1 MNNIEAIARIIKTKM
16 KNRIRNM
23 TTMEMTDVSIYS
35 EPVDYEHK
43 VKKETIEKEYHFI
56 QLTPKD
62 KFYIKEEIAKDCI
75 DVFYIH
81 EGQEIDLKHPWL
93 SIPNEVL
100 DDVSE
105 WIDRNN
111 PSRRKKRVKGR

>member
-1 MNNIEAIARIIKTKM
+1 MNNNIEAIARIIKTKM

-23 TTMEMTDVSIYS
+23 TAMEMTDVSIYS
-35 EPVDYEHK
+35 EPIDYEHK
-43 VKKETIEKEYHFI
+43 MEKEIIEHHFI
-56 QLTPKD
+56 RLTPKD
-62 KFYIKEEIAKDCI
+62 KFYIKENIAKYCI

-81 EGQEIDLKHPWL
+81 EGQGIDFKHPWL